1 MSTKPLL
8 REIAANLPELC
19 LLIQQY
25 FDIVDYITLA
35 DRPISMDDNAR
46 PHRARIEREF
56 RQQKAVD
63 TF

>member
-25 FDIVDYITLA
+25 FDIVDYIGS
-35 DRPISMDDNAR
+35 IYG
-46 PHRARIEREF
+46 
-56 RQQKAVD
+56 Q
-63 TF
+63 